1 MSRARRFI
9 RNVASSY
16 LLLFASMLYVLA
28 SVPLALKFLTREE
41 FGLWALMTQI
51 SGYLALIDLGTSP
64 SVSRLL
70 IDCKDRPDDGDYGS
84 LIQTGGLVLT
94 CQGVI
99 ILLVGLLG
107 SPLAS
112 HLLQIPSHLE
122 ASFVYLMRWQSVI
135 LAAGFVTRV
144 FGHVLYAHQQSDHIN
159 YVQAILSVVNLLVL
173 WVAFLVGVRTYSI
186 LWVGATTCAVTSIT
200 YVAFCVK
207 LRLLPKRGHWG
218 VPSWSRFRELFQ
230 YGKDVF
236 LISLGRQLTM
246 ASQTLVIS
254 RSLGLGAVAAWSV
267 GTRIFNVLLQL
278 ISRIFDF
285 AEPIFAEMVVRGERD
300 NLRERFRST
309 TTLAASL
316 SGVAAVLFAL
326 CNTSFVSLW
335 TSGKITWSVPC
346 DVLLGIWLIILVQ
359 VGCHVG
365 LVFVSKQVEW
375 IRYVYFVEGAIF
387 VGVASLAALRGG
399 LATIVAMSILCSL
412 GFSYLRGLRHTVSF
426 LGLSMREI
434 AVDWLKPMARIILF
448 LVPAALLAAWAFRPL
463 TTFPRLLA
471 AGLPVGAYA
480 SFLLLRYGIPD
491 SLKGDVVRHAP
502 KMLSRGLGRLI
513 GVPEIRATSE

>member
-9 RNVASSY
+9 RNVTSGY

-28 SVPLALKFLTREE
+28 SVPLALKFLTKEE

-51 SGYLALIDLGTSP
+51 TGYLALIDLGTSS

-84 LIQTGGLVLT
+84 LIQTGGLVLI

-99 ILLVGLLG
+99 ILFVGILA

-122 ASFVYLMRWQSVI
+122 TSFVYLMRWQSVI

-144 FGHVLYAHQQSDHIN
+144 FGHVLYAHQRNDHVN
-159 YVQAILSVVNLLVL
+159 YVQAILSVANLFVL
-173 WVAFLVGVRTYSI
+173 WVAFLAGVGTYSI
-186 LWVGATTCAVTSIT
+186 LWVSATSCVVTSIT
-200 YVAFCVK
+200 YVGFCVK
-207 LRLLPKRGHWG
+207 LRLLPKKGRWG
-218 VPSWSRFRELFQ
+218 VPSWERFRELFQ

-267 GTRIFNVLLQL
+267 GTRIFNLLLQL

-285 AEPIFAEMVVRGERD
+285 AQPIFAEMVVRGERD

-309 TTLAASL
+309 TTLGASL

-326 CNTSFVSLW
+326 CNTPFVSLW
-335 TSGKITWSVPC
+335 TSGKIIWSVQF
-346 DVLLGIWLIILVQ
+346 DVLLGIWLIVLVQ
-359 VGCHVG
+359 VGCHMG
-365 LVFVSKQVEW
+365 LVLASKRIEW
-375 IRYVYFVEGAIF
+375 MRYVYFAEGAIF
-387 VGVASLAALRGG
+387 VVLATLAGPRGG
-399 LATIVAMSILCSL
+399 LSAIVVVSILCSL
-412 GFSYLRGLRHTVSF
+412 GFSYLQGLRHTVSF
-426 LGLSMREI
+426 LGFSMWEI
-434 AVDWLKPMARIILF
+434 AVDWLTPMTRIILF
-448 LVPAALLAAWAFRPL
+448 LAPVALLAGWAFRPL
-463 TTFPRLLA
+463 TTFPKLLA

-480 SFLLLRYGIPD
+480 SYLLLRYGIPN
-491 SLKGDVVRHAP
+491 SLKGDVAKHAP
-502 KMLSRGLGRLI
+502 KVLSRWLGRVI
-513 GVPEIRATSE
+513 GVP

>member
-9 RNVASSY
+9 RNVASGY

-28 SVPLALKFLTREE
+28 SVPLALKFLTKEE

-94 CQGVI
+94 CQGFI
-99 ILLVGLLG
+99 ILLVGVLA

-122 ASFVYLMRWQSVI
+122 GPFIYLMRWQSAI
-135 LAAGFVTRV
+135 LAVGFVTRV
-144 FGHVLYAHQQSDHIN
+144 FGHVLYGHQKSDYIN
-159 YVQAILSVVNLLVL
+159 YVQAILSVANLLVL
-173 WVAFLVGVRTYSI
+173 WVAFLAGVGTYSI
-186 LWVGATTCAVTSIT
+186 LWVSATSCVVTSIT
-200 YVAFCVK
+200 YVGFCVK
-207 LRLLPKRGHWG
+207 LRLLPKKGRWG
-218 VPSWSRFRELFQ
+218 VPSWARFRELFS

-236 LISLGRQLTM
+236 LISLGRQLTV

-267 GTRIFNVLLQL
+267 GTRILNLLLQL

-309 TTLAASL
+309 TTLGASL

-326 CNTSFVSLW
+326 CSAGVLSGTARRISSDCGGVHSLQPRLQLSAW
-335 TSGKITWSVPC
+335 PAAHGFLSR
-346 DVLLGIWLIILVQ
+346 
-359 VGCHVG
+359 
-365 LVFVSKQVEW
+365 VFHA
-375 IRYVYFVEGAIF
+375 GN
-387 VGVASLAALRGG
+387 RGG
-399 LATIVAMSILCSL
+399 LAGPDGKDRSFPCPRGIAGRL
-412 GFSYLRGLRHTVSF
+412 GISAANNFPQASRCRSSCGRLRQ
-426 LGLSMREI
+426 
-434 AVDWLKPMARIILF
+434 
-448 LVPAALLAAWAFRPL
+448 LLAVALWDSRQPEGGCRQARSKAGFA
-463 TTFPRLLA
+463 LA
-471 AGLPVGAYA
+471 GQSDRCSPDTRAIRVILYA
-480 SFLLLRYGIPD
+480 CQPTGQQASAQF
-491 SLKGDVVRHAP
+491 
-502 KMLSRGLGRLI
+502 
-513 GVPEIRATSE
+513 EIVS